1 MRNRNCY
8 SRFIICISAIW
19 IMNISFAERCKAQE
33 VNYKSYSIY
42 VYNFIKY
49 IEWPSSSKSSG
60 TFSIGVIGD
69 SPVYKELQQLAAS
82 KKANGQTILVK
93 KFASIEEADYCE
105 ILYISSSKSNLL
117 KKALEK
123 TANLPTL
130 VVAEREGLAR
140 RGAGIN
146 FVTLD
151 DDVLKFE
158 VNKKV
163 IEDHSLKIPKILLT
177 LGLSV
182 DKG

>member
-1 MRNRNCY
+1 MRAMCT
-8 SRFIICISAIW
+8 RFIIFISAIW
-19 IMNISFAERCKAQE
+19 ILSFTNQCKAQE

-49 IEWPSSSKSSG
+49 IEWPPSTRAG
-60 TFSIGVIGD
+60 GNFSIGIVGD
-69 SPVYKELQQLAAS
+69 SPVYNELLQLAAS
-82 KKANGQTILVK
+82 KKANGQTIIIK
-93 KFASIEEADYCE
+93 KFATIEEADYCE
-105 ILYISSSKSNLL
+105 ILYISAAKSSAL

-123 TANLPTL
+123 TMSVPTL
-130 VVAEREGLAR
+130 VVAEREGLAKK
-140 RGAGIN
+140 GAGIN

-177 LGLSV
+177 LGLAV
-182 DKG
+182 GK

>member
-1 MRNRNCY
+1 MY
-8 SRFIICISAIW
+8 IRFIICISAIW
-19 IMNISFAERCKAQE
+19 IINYTNQCHAQE

-49 IEWPSSSKSSG
+49 IEWPQSTKTG
-60 TFSIGVIGD
+60 GNFSIGIIGD
-69 SPVYKELQQLAAS
+69 SPVYKELLQLAAT
-82 KKANGQTILVK
+82 KKANGQTIVVK
-93 KFASIEEADYCE
+93 KFATIEEADYCE
-105 ILYISSSKSNLL
+105 ILYISSSKSSSL

-123 TANLPTL
+123 TSKVPTL
-130 VVAEREGLAR
+130 VVAEREGLAKK
-140 RGAGIN
+140 GAGIN
-146 FVTLD
+146 FVTLE

-182 DKG
+182 GKEG